1 MDHRALSTV
10 QHKNGQPQSFKC
22 YRLKS
27 DMSRSMVATC
37 LVTFINKDNI
47 PKPISRTVIV
57 CSRPHVKRHPKPCI
71 DVLNYVW
78 TIKLNLTQ
86 SCSVGTSR
94 WTSSGVR
101 KGNYWFIC
109 VPMKRCSKYQKTS
122 KTWLMISVI
131 FIFHGIYSLFK
142 QQYFISFQ
150 AFGSVQ
156 KQLSLSKYP

>member
-1 MDHRALSTV
+1 MDHRVLGTE
-10 QHKNGQPQSFKC
+10 QHRNGQLQSLKC
-22 YRLKS
+22 YRFKS
-27 DMSRSMVATC
+27 DMSRSMVAIC
-37 LVTFINKDNI
+37 LVTFINKDNT

-78 TIKLNLTQ
+78 TIKLSLTQ

-109 VPMKRCSKYQKTS
+109 VPMERCSKYQKDS
-122 KTWLMISVI
+122 QNMANDKCY
-131 FIFHGIYSLFK
+131 FHFHGIYSLFK

-150 AFGSVQ
+150 AFGSV
-156 KQLSLSKYP
+156 